1 MENFS
6 DYTKLVIARMGSN
19 PEEFMPHSPKHRWDT
34 LVMALQDIARDSAI
48 VKAKALW
55 ALPKEEVSAMLE
67 TYRAIYLAD
76 MYKNMLQQI
85 LGGMDSGTTA
95 TRKDP
100 VPQYEYDPQS
110 RLQQAHTAFNDAAR
124 QAWDGANNPYL
135 NARQQNSLRQS
146 SIGQAFNDASNYGR
160 L

>member
-19 PEEFMPHSPKHRWDT
+19 PEEFMPHSPKRRWET
-34 LVMALQDIARDSAI
+34 LAMALEDIARGSTTVQ
-48 VKAKALW
+48 VKVLW

-67 TYRAIYLAD
+67 TYRAICLAD
-76 MYKNMLQQI
+76 MYKNMMQQI
-85 LGGMDSGTTA
+85 LGGMDSGTTD
-95 TRKDP
+95 TRKGT
-100 VPQYEYDPQS
+100 VPQYEYDPQMARNAYAS
-110 RLQQAHTAFNDAAR
+110 RQG
-124 QAWDGANNPYL
+124 WDSANNPYL
-135 NARQQNSLRQS
+135 NNIQQQNRLQQS

>member
-19 PEEFMPHSPKHRWDT
+19 PEEFMPHSPKRRWET
-34 LVMALQDIARDSAI
+34 LAMALEDIARGSATVQ
-48 VKAKALW
+48 VKVLW

-67 TYRAIYLAD
+67 TYRAICLAD
-76 MYKNMLQQI
+76 MYKHMMQQI
-85 LGGMDSGTTA
+85 LGGMDSGTTIMRN
-95 TRKDP
+95 T
-100 VPQYEYDPQS
+100 PQYEYDPQS
-110 RLQQAHTAFNDAAR
+110 RLQ
-124 QAWDGANNPYL
+124 
-135 NARQQNSLRQS
+135 QS

>member
-34 LVMALQDIARDSAI
+34 LVMALQDIARDPDI
-48 VKAKALW
+48 VRAKALW

-85 LGGMDSGTTA
+85 LGGADSGTTD
-95 TRKDP
+95 TRKGT
-100 VPQYEYDPQS
+100 VPQYEYDPQM
-110 RLQQAHTAFNDAAR
+110 AR
-124 QAWDGANNPYL
+124 
-135 NARQQNSLRQS
+135 NAYASKQGWENALRQQNSLQQS

>member
-19 PEEFMPHSPKHRWDT
+19 PEEFMPHSPKRRWET
-34 LVMALQDIARDSAI
+34 LAMALEDIARGSATVQ
-48 VKAKALW
+48 VKVLW

-67 TYRAIYLAD
+67 TYRAICLAD
-76 MYKNMLQQI
+76 MYKHMMQQI
-85 LGGMDSGTTA
+85 LGGMDSETTDTWKGT
-95 TRKDP
+95 
-100 VPQYEYDPQS
+100 VPRYEYDPQS
-110 RLQQAHTAFNDAAR
+110 RLQ
-124 QAWDGANNPYL
+124 
-135 NARQQNSLRQS
+135 QS

>member
-19 PEEFMPHSPKHRWDT
+19 PEEFMPHSPKHRWET
-34 LVMALQDIARDSAI
+34 LVMALRDIARDPATI
-48 VKAKALW
+48 QAKALW

-76 MYKNMLQQI
+76 MYKHMMQQI

-100 VPQYEYDPQS
+100 VPQYEYDPQMARNAYAS
-110 RLQQAHTAFNDAAR
+110 RQG
-124 QAWDGANNPYL
+124 WE
-135 NARQQNSLRQS
+135 NALRQQNSLQQS

>member
-19 PEEFMPHSPKHRWDT
+19 PEEFMPHSPKRRWET
-34 LVMALQDIARDSAI
+34 LAMALEDIARGSTTVQ
-48 VKAKALW
+48 VKVLW

-67 TYRAIYLAD
+67 TYRAICLAD
-76 MYKNMLQQI
+76 MYKHMMQQI
-85 LGGMDSGTTA
+85 LGGMDSGTTD
-95 TRKDP
+95 TRKGA

-110 RLQQAHTAFNDAAR
+110 KLQQGYNDAAR
-124 QAWDGANNPYL
+124 QAWNGANNPYL
-135 NARQQNSLRQS
+135 NNIQQQNRLQQS